1 MKRKQNQIAEG
12 SSRRKLTQYHRWIN
26 ERREQKSVETLRK
39 WVIQEVEFGTV
50 AAEMIHGLKHK
61 GNKYHRKKSRTFWS
75 EDKKRASSS
84 NVLHVGKDIRYGV
97 VKNSRVW
104 IFIKDW
110 KKQNINYAINVSVS
124 VILVKHVPE
133 YKYMV

>member
-26 ERREQKSVETLRK
+26 ERREQKSAETLRK

-61 GNKYHRKKSRTFWS
+61 DNKYHRKKSR
-75 EDKKRASSS
+75 KM
-84 NVLHVGKDIRYGV
+84 
-97 VKNSRVW
+97 
-104 IFIKDW
+104 
-110 KKQNINYAINVSVS
+110 
-124 VILVKHVPE
+124 KHKVFP
-133 YKYMV
+133 YTADGITGNMR